1 MVVYL
6 IIVACGVIGLARSVM
21 IMLGVYK
28 DPILHSLEDYGT
40 DKRYSPLVELVVWVG
55 VSLII
60 FLFGIADTSIILIGC
75 VMLTIPATMIYPRM
89 DGYIQRYPHVFLFYP
104 SWYNRLLRTTSR
116 EEQRRIAYMWLRLP
130 FRTRILYSTHDAFFH
145 QWTDL
150 VLLSMV

>member
-1 MVVYL
+1 MAVYFL
-6 IIVACGVIGLARSVM
+6 IVTIGLLGSARSVL
-21 IMLGVYK
+21 IMLGIYK

-40 DKRYSPLVELVVWVG
+40 ERRYSPLVELIIWVG
-55 VSLII
+55 ICLII
-60 FLFGIADTSIILIGC
+60 FLFGIAESSIVIVMC
-75 VMLTIPATMIYPRM
+75 VMLIIPASFIYQRV
-89 DGYIQRYPHVFLFYP
+89 DGLVRRYPHIFLFYP
-104 SWYNRLLRTTSR
+104 GWYNRLLRTTSR